1 MPPGYKLDPG
11 ETIVRRVNR
20 SVFYLVPVL
29 VSSAIIALAAIGL
42 IYGFNHFGT
51 LSIVPIPASLI
62 TAVAAVM
69 VGIAGLMLLSALYVY
84 NRNYLVITNMH
95 LIKMEQNGLFDE
107 QTAQLDL
114 SRVQDVTGARHGVFG
129 TIFNYG
135 DIEIE
140 TAAAQENF
148 VFRATTGPQA
158 LADELLQYHEDY
170 LKANPGR
177 EIP

>member
-11 ETIVRRVNR
+11 EVIVRRIHR

-29 VSSAIIALAAIGL
+29 VSSALIALAGIGL
-42 IYGFNHFGT
+42 IYAYTKFGS
-51 LSIVPIPASLI
+51 LSLVPIPAVVINSL
-62 TAVAAVM
+62 AAIL
-69 VGIAGLMLLSALYVY
+69 VGIAGLMLLSALYVF

-158 LADELLQYHEDY
+158 LADQLLQYHEDY

-177 EIP
+177 ELP

>member
-1 MPPGYKLDPG
+1 MPPGYNLDPG
-11 ETIVRRVNR
+11 EIVVRRVNR
-20 SVFYLVPVL
+20 SVFYLVPVIFA
-29 VSSAIIALAAIGL
+29 SALIALAGVGL
-42 IYGFNHFGT
+42 MYAYYNFGT
-51 LSIVPIPASLI
+51 LSIVPIPAVLI
-62 TAVAAVM
+62 NTLAAVL
-69 VGIAGLMLLSALYVY
+69 VGIAGLMLISALYVF

-107 QTAQLDL
+107 KTAQLDL
-114 SRVQDVTGARHGVFG
+114 SRVQDVTGARHGLFG
-129 TIFNYG
+129 TIFDYG

-148 VFRATTGPQA
+148 IFRATTGPQV
-158 LADELLQYHEDY
+158 LADQLLQYHEDY